1 MPDDF
6 QIKQRLDCFIRKQRV
21 HMYKP
26 IQVAEILYRVRL
38 GELSMDDL
46 ANRENYRNPSKRWR
60 DEITRRLVGRV
71 STSSQKFQDNLFE
84 ENAVPPSLLKELAII
99 NHLHNGVVER
109 YIYQQFAKRLR
120 VVFQV
125 RQYLQASPD
134 QFSIKEFL
142 SHFSLEDA
150 LKRSVDKA
158 YEISVYALL
167 NAVLDELCV
176 SVEISVDSQRL
187 ADYPEFHDLV
197 SLLLGLTPE
206 LSRRSVPA
214 RLFRAGVANAADR
227 GIDMW
232 ANFGLVVQ
240 VKHITLS
247 EEIAEDV
254 ADDTTADE
262 IVIVCRDAEARTIE
276 RVASQL
282 GHRIKGIIQESQL
295 VSWYDTAFM
304 PQYASTLGSKTL
316 KNLIREF
323 DEEFP
328 FSRPEYQASFK
339 NFYKER
345 SYDQIQ
351 APDTGCA
358 FFEPDE

>member
-1 MPDDF
+1 MDAQTQQELEL
-6 QIKQRLDCFIRKQRV
+6 QIKQRFDRFIHKQRV

-26 IQVAEILYRVRL
+26 IQVAEILYRVRQGDL
-38 GELSMDDL
+38 KMNDL

-84 ENAVPPSLLKELAII
+84 ENAVPPALLQQLAEI
-99 NHLHNGVVER
+99 NQRYNGVVER

-120 VVFQV
+120 LIFQV
-125 RQYLQASPD
+125 RQSLQVAPEK
-134 QFSIKEFL
+134 FSFREFL
-142 SHFSLEDA
+142 ARFSEDA
-150 LKRSVDKA
+150 LKRSIDKA

-167 NAVLDELCV
+167 NALLDELRI
-176 SVEISVDSQRL
+176 SVEVSVDSDRL
-187 ADYPEFHDLV
+187 SSYKEFSDLIT
-197 SLLLGLTPE
+197 LLIGLTPE
-206 LSRRSVPA
+206 RSRRIVPA

-262 IVIVCRDAEARTIE
+262 IVIVCRDADAQTIE
-276 RVASQL
+276 RVATQL
-282 GHRIKGIIQESQL
+282 GHRIKGVIQESQL
-295 VSWYDTAFM
+295 VSWYEVAFKSE
-304 PQYASTLGSKTL
+304 YASTLGRKIL
-316 KNLIREF
+316 DNLIRDF
-323 DEEFP
+323 DDEFP
-328 FSRPEYQASFK
+328 FSLEYE

-345 SYDQIQ
+345 GYDQIQ
-351 APDTGCA
+351 AHGCA
-358 FFEPDE
+358 FFEPDG